1 MGDTVMAM
9 KMETLHD
16 LFMHELKDVY
26 DAEHQLIEAL
36 PKMRDKATDAK
47 LKQAF
52 DKHLGETQ
60 NHARRLEQ
68 VFQSMGKSAER
79 KTCQAMKGIIREAED
94 MMKEQMSQEVM
105 NAALISLAQKSEHYE
120 ITSYGCLA
128 TYAEL
133 MGHTDAT
140 QLLRENLSEEER
152 ADATLTQ
159 CAMTVNEAAMA

>member
-1 MGDTVMAM
+1 MAK
-9 KMETLHD
+9 KMETLED

-36 PKMRDKATDAK
+36 PKMKAKATDSK
-47 LKQAF
+47 LQEAF
-52 DKHLGETQ
+52 DKHLGETK
-60 NHARRLEQ
+60 NHVKRLEQ

-79 KTCQAMKGIIREAED
+79 KSCQAMKGIIKEAED
-94 MMKEQMSQEVM
+94 MMKEDMSRDVM
-105 NAALISLAQKSEHYE
+105 NAALISLAQKAEHYE

-133 MGHTDAT
+133 MKQNDVT

-152 ADATLTQ
+152 ADAKLTE